1 MLCAVIMRCAG
12 TFQVWIPCT
21 YHCCAFTSF
30 SEQVIPV
37 LSVSPCL
44 CNSFFT
50 ASFRSHARM
59 KELLDFKDVG
69 NERSQQFASKQDAG
83 LDQNFQLE
91 ENSSSSPDSSRSFG
105 DTQLEIFHHRHGL
118 LILHLL
124 AALMFVP
131 SFVAWLQVW
140 ITCSFLYWPWVLNVS
155 LLQWIS
161 LTICFAFLRW
171 HTANIT
177 HRSGNSSWDI
187 ILWPL

>member
-1 MLCAVIMRCAG
+1 VRVLRINPLLVTALTAITLGCFVQPALGLFILILSHALCCHNALCRY
-12 TFQVWIPCT
+12 FSSLNSL
-21 YHCCAFTSF
+21 YFHCCAFTSF

-131 SFVAWLQVW
+131 SFVAWLQV
-140 ITCSFLYWPWVLNVS
+140 
-155 LLQWIS
+155 
-161 LTICFAFLRW
+161 
-171 HTANIT
+171 
-177 HRSGNSSWDI
+177 
-187 ILWPL
+187 